1 MSMIQYT
8 SDIDD
13 VIFFPNLVRVPSSP
27 SKQIVQ
33 IKHVLPDVIENLVLE
48 GEDGFCKLI
57 SSLFHL
63 QNCHFCVS
71 KQQ

>member
-48 GEDGFCKLI
+48 GEDT
-57 SSLFHL
+57 
-63 QNCHFCVS
+63 
-71 KQQ
+71 

>member
-33 IKHVLPDVIENLVLE
+33 IKHVLPDVIENLALE
-48 GEDGFCKLI
+48 GEDFLLI
-57 SSLFHL
+57 SDLFYL
-63 QNCHFCVS
+63 QNSKFVS
-71 KQQ
+71 IL